1 MAEWL
6 ILLLLVP
13 AIVVPV
19 VLLVGFAGCSF
30 EHGTAGT
37 LAPLPPTML
46 SAIGK
51 SVRVIH
57 LTWTYADPD
66 AGPPKWF
73 DVERT
78 KLPEL
83 TVAPLFQASSPHD
96 DQGLEPATSYSYRV
110 RAVFSDDPS
119 GWSESVVGTT
129 LSFEETFS
137 ETLTGDDD
145 KWEGYCLVQRIE
157 PVRLSR
163 SGTEVKLTLRASS
176 VSDAS
181 IDKIYISKPAGQPK
195 YASAS
200 DLTAVTS
207 TPFVVPANT
216 AVTLPAVNYTLDEG
230 QPLLIAVDFKGGPA
244 PPPSGIRY
252 TDAVTPQQASAYYKP
267 GSAAAIEDRADF
279 TSYPGLYLIEKIEVG

>member
-30 EHGTAGT
+30 RHGTA
-37 LAPLPPTML
+37 APLPPTMV

-51 SVRVIH
+51 SVRVIA

-73 DVERT
+73 EVERT

-83 TVAPLFQASSPHD
+83 TVDPLFEASSPLD

-110 RAVFSDDPS
+110 RAVFSDGATS
-119 GWSESVVGTT
+119 SWSESVVGTT

-137 ETLTGDDD
+137 ETLIKDDAN
-145 KWEGYCLVQRIE
+145 WEGYCLVQRIE
-157 PVRLSR
+157 AVRLSR

-181 IDKIYISKPAGQPK
+181 IDRIYISQPDPAGQP

-207 TPFVVPANT
+207 TPVVVPADT

-230 QPLLIAVDFKGGPA
+230 QPLLIAVDFSA
-244 PPPSGIRY
+244 APPSGIRY
-252 TDAVTPQQASAYYKP
+252 TDAVTAQQASAYYKL
-267 GSAAAIEDRADF
+267 GSAAAIADRTAF
-279 TSYPGLYLIEKIEVG
+279 TSYPGLYLVEKIEVG